1 MQSPISWFEIPAL
14 DFERA
19 RHFYEQMLGTSL
31 QIIAQEGFNLGVFP
45 YQQPGVGGCLKAGA
59 GYQPGAHGTL
69 VYLFVGDD
77 LRPTLDRA
85 WNLGGQIVMPRT
97 SIGEHGYIAH
107 FRDSEGNT
115 VGLHSLN

>member
-1 MQSPISWFEIPAL
+1 MQAPISWFEIPAL

-19 RHFYEQMLGTSL
+19 RHFYEQMLDTHL
-31 QIIAQEGFNLGVFP
+31 HIEEKEGFRMGVFP
-45 YQQPGVGGCLKAGA
+45 HPQPGVGGCITAGK
-59 GYQPGAHGTL
+59 GYQPGAHGTI

-77 LRPTLDRA
+77 LQPTLDRA

-97 SIGEHGYIAH
+97 SIGEHGYIAL